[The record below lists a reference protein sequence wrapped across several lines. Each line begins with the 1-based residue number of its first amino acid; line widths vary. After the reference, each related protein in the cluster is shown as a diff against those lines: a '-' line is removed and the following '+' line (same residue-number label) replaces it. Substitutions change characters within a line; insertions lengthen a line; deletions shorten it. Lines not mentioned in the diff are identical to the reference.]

1 MGHIMELGPAYARGE
16 RTGELVT
23 TLTEGIERLDAYVA
37 GYLPQLALTVGVP
50 LLIVAALLPVDWISS
65 VLLLATTP
73 IIPLLM
79 ILVGSHAEGHL
90 QRQWTTLSRLGAN
103 FLDAVQGLPTIVLF
117 GREKAER
124 DRLAEA
130 TEQFRRATLQVM
142 RVASMSG
149 AVLELMTSLAIGLIA
164 VALAIRLIDGGI
176 SFQAALV
183 VFFLTPEF
191 YRPLRE
197 LGIHYHAG
205 REGSAAARRI
215 TEILRLP
222 AGRRDRG
229 APVPGRSL
237 EIRLDGPSYSYPGAS
252 RPALEDIHLALLP
265 NTCTAVVG
273 RSGAGKSTLV
283 DLLLGS
289 IRPTAGAIT
298 VNGLSLSQLDRDA
311 WRAYVAL
318 VPQRPHLFTGTIV
331 DNIRLSKPDAGR
343 EEIERVAALAGV
355 AGFVERLPDGYST
368 LLGERGA
375 RLSAGEVQRIAI
387 ARAFL
392 KDAPFLIL
400 DEPTSSLDPESE
412 AIIRRAL
419 AALMSGRT
427 VLVVAHRLHT
437 VASADQI
444 AVLHEGRLVEVGRPE
459 TLLALQGAYAA
470 LVHAHR
476 TAPVEVA
483 G

>member
-1 MGHIMELGPAYARGE
+1 
-16 RTGELVT
+16 V
-23 TLTEGIERLDAYVA
+23 
-37 GYLPQLALTVGVP
+37 
-50 LLIVAALLPVDWISS
+50 
-65 VLLLATTP
+65 
-73 IIPLLM
+73 
-79 ILVGSHAEGHL
+79 
-90 QRQWTTLSRLGAN
+90 
-103 FLDAVQGLPTIVLF
+103 
-117 GREKAER
+117 
-124 DRLAEA
+124 
-130 TEQFRRATLQVM
+130 
-142 RVASMSG
+142 
-149 AVLELMTSLAIGLIA
+149 
-164 VALAIRLIDGGI
+164 
-176 SFQAALV
+176 
-183 VFFLTPEF
+183 
-191 YRPLRE
+191 
-197 LGIHYHAG
+197 
-205 REGSAAARRI
+205 
-215 TEILRLP
+215 
-222 AGRRDRG
+222 
-229 APVPGRSL
+229 
-237 EIRLDGPSYSYPGAS
+237 IRLDGPSYSYPGAS

-343 EEIERVAALAGV
+343 EKIERAAELAGV

-437 VASADQI
+437 VAGADQI